1 MHQVRQPEFLNMVA
15 SDLFL
20 RPNLTIIFHLPRT
33 VSLLPIFAVD
43 YCVLGHRQLAARLS
57 NLRGVRNIYQ
67 VRQLKLLNLAT
78 SDLFLRPK
86 LTMIFHLPRTISLLP
101 IFAVDYCVPGRHK
114 LSAWLLDLLDV

>member
-33 VSLLPIFAVD
+33 VSLLPIFAVN
-43 YCVLGHRQLAARLS
+43 YCVLGHRRLAAQLS

-67 VRQLKLLNLAT
+67 VRQFKLLNLAT

-86 LTMIFHLPRTISLLP
+86 LTMIFHLPRTMSLLP
-101 IFAVDYCVPGRHK
+101 IFDVGYCVPGHRQ
-114 LSAWLLDLLDV
+114 LSARLWVM